1 MSPRIRRMTA
11 VMSAATVLGAVG
23 IGAAQ
28 AATKTD
34 GGSSTTS
41 AERPA
46 GLPGRGGPTAA
57 QLETIASKLGVT
69 RAGLTAAIEANRP
82 ARPSGER
89 RGDRGAGLAA
99 ELATALGVE
108 ASKVQAI
115 LDANRP
121 SRPAAGSQAARP
133 AKPDHTKLIAALASG
148 LNIEQATVKAAFDKL
163 ESSRRADHQA
173 RHDAQYAA
181 IAKTLGLEADAVK
194 AAFEA
199 VRPARPAR

>member
-11 VMSAATVLGAVG
+11 VMSAATLVGAAG

-28 AATKTD
+28 AATTTD
-34 GGSSTTS
+34 ANSTTNS
-41 AERPA
+41 AQRA
-46 GLPGRGGPTAA
+46 GGPPGRGGPTAA
-57 QLETIASKLGVT
+57 QLQSIASKLGVT
-69 RAGLTAAIEANRP
+69 TAKLTAAIEANRP
-82 ARPSGER
+82 APPTGDR
-89 RGDRGAGLAA
+89 RGDRGAGRAS

-121 SRPAAGSQAARP
+121 ARPAAGSQAARP
-133 AKPDHTKLIAALASG
+133 AKHDHPELIAALASG
-148 LNIEQATVKAAFDKL
+148 LGIEQATVRAAVDKL
-163 ESSRRADHQA
+163 EASHQADHQA

-194 AAFEA
+194 TAFEA